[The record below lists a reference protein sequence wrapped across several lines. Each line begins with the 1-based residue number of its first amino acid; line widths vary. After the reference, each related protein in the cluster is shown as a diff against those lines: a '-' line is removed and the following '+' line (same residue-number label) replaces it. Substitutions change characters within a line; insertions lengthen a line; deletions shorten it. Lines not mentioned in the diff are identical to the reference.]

1 MSCPTM
7 LRRVAEDAGPLLSL
21 IARMAI
27 DASVLARAHPG
38 ELARAVHNC
47 LECLDRAACEELSS
61 QGGRLLHPPDFCAN
75 RGWVSE
81 RAD

>member
-1 MSCPTM
+1 M

-21 IARMAI
+21 LERMGI
-27 DASVLARAHPG
+27 GASVLARTHPG

-61 QGGRLLHPPDFCAN
+61 QGGRLPHAPDDCAN
-75 RGWVSE
+75 RDWVLA